1 MVDSFSRMLAVY
13 LAAPSEAVPPSVRSW
28 NCRVLRLHPSDRHG
42 DMQLVRDFYEH
53 LDALLGARK
62 SLLSY

>member
-13 LAAPSEAVPPSVRSW
+13 LAGPSEAVPASVRSW
-28 NCRVLRLHPSDRHG
+28 NCRVLRLHPSNRHG
-42 DMQLVRDFYEH
+42 DMQLMRDFYEH

-62 SLLSY
+62 CQLAY